1 VHVGILQ
8 FVTPGAAPIVDL
20 ATACEQRGI
29 ESLWVP
35 EHPVVPV
42 DYRTRYPLSADGKLP
57 RPYTELPDP
66 FPVLAAAAAV
76 TKRLR
81 LGTGICLVPER
92 DALMTALQVAT
103 VDWISNGRFLFGI
116 GAGWLEEEM
125 RLFTPHFEHRFAF
138 MKEAVTAMRK
148 VWADDGASFEGRWI
162 RFPAVVC
169 RPKPVQKPGPPV
181 IIGGMGPNVLK
192 RVAGWGD
199 GWMPIGLPPDE
210 VAKARDEI
218 GRLARA
224 AGRDPAKITITVMI
238 GAPPGM
244 EAPALDML
252 PPREILAAYRDA
264 GADRVVVSIPTLP
277 ADGTVAHLDRIASAT
292 P

>member
-1 VHVGILQ
+1 MHLGVLQ
-8 FVTPGAAPIVDL
+8 FVTERSLHVAELAP
-20 ATACEQRGI
+20 ACEQRGI

-35 EHPVVPV
+35 EHPVVPSA
-42 DYRTRYPLSADGKLP
+42 YETRYPMSADGKLP

-66 FPVLAAAAAV
+66 FPLLAAAAAV

-92 DALMTALQVAT
+92 DALLTALQVAT
-103 VDWISNGRFLFGI
+103 VDWISGGRFLFGI

-125 RLFTPHFEHRFAF
+125 RLFTPHFPHRFAF
-138 MKEAVTAMRK
+138 MKEAVAAMRK
-148 VWADDGASFEGRWI
+148 VWAEDGVSFDGTWVK
-162 RFPAVVC
+162 FPAVVC

-181 IIGGMGPNVLK
+181 VIGGMGPNVMK
-192 RVAGWGD
+192 RVASWGD

-210 VAKARDEI
+210 VAKARAEI

-224 AGRDPAKITITVMI
+224 AGRDPAMITITVMI

-244 EAPALDML
+244 EEAALEML
-252 PPREILAAYRDA
+252 PSRDVLAAYREV

-277 ADGTVAHLDRIASAT
+277 RDGTLAHLDRVARAN

>member
-1 VHVGILQ
+1 MHVGILQ
-8 FVTPGAAPIVDL
+8 FVTPRAGNVVDL

-35 EHPVVPV
+35 EHPVVPT
-42 DYRTRYPLSADGKLP
+42 DYKTRYPLSADGKLP

-66 FPVLAAAAAV
+66 FPLLAAAAAV

-81 LGTGICLVPER
+81 IGTGICLVPER
-92 DALMTALQVAT
+92 DALLTALQVAT
-103 VDWISNGRFLFGI
+103 VDWMSGGRFLFGI

-138 MKEAVTAMRK
+138 MKEAVAAMRA
-148 VWADDGASFEGRWI
+148 VWSGESTAFDGKWVK
-162 RFPAVVC
+162 FPAVVC
-169 RPKPVQKPGPPV
+169 RPTPAQKPGPPV
-181 IIGGMGPNVLK
+181 IIGGMGPNVQK
-192 RVAGWGD
+192 RVAAWGD
-199 GWMPIGLPPDE
+199 GWMPIGLPPDG
-210 VAKARDEI
+210 VASARGEI
-218 GRLARA
+218 GRMAKD
-224 AGRDPAKITITVMI
+224 AGRDPSRITVTVMM

-244 EAPALDML
+244 EDAALDMM
-252 PPREILAAYRDA
+252 PSRDVLAAYAAA

-277 ADGTVAHLDRIASAT
+277 ADGTARHLDRIATAI

>member
-1 VHVGILQ
+1 MHVGILQ
-8 FVTPGAAPIVDL
+8 FVTERAPHVVDL

-42 DYRTRYPLSADGKLP
+42 QYETRYPLSADGKLP
-57 RPYTELPDP
+57 RPYLELPDP
-66 FPVLAAAAAV
+66 FPILAAAAAV

-103 VDWISNGRFLFGI
+103 VDSISGGRFLFGI

-125 RLFTPHFEHRFAF
+125 RLFTPHFPHRFAF
-138 MKEAVTAMRK
+138 MKEAIAAMRA
-148 VWADDGASFEGRWI
+148 VWAEDGVSFDGRWVK
-162 RFPAVVC
+162 FPAVVC
-169 RPKPVQKPGPPV
+169 RPKPAQKPGPPV

-192 RVAGWGD
+192 RVAAWGD
-199 GWMPIGLPPDE
+199 GWMPIGLPPDGITT
-210 VAKARDEI
+210 ARKDI
-218 GRLARA
+218 DRLARD
-224 AGRDPAKITITVMI
+224 AGRDPSKITLTVMI

-244 EAPALDML
+244 EEPALEML
-252 PPREILAAYRDA
+252 PGRDVLAAYRDA
-264 GADRVVVSIPTLP
+264 GTDRLVVSIPTLP
-277 ADGTVAHLDRIASAT
+277 ADGTLPHLDRIARAM